1 MENKKRKEL
10 QVSALENGTV
20 IDHIPQGVVQQVLK
34 ILGLE
39 ECMEPIYM
47 GANLES
53 KKMGRKG
60 IIKVANR
67 FFKPEEL
74 NKIALI
80 APTAT
85 IIEIKEYDV
94 KAKTQ
99 VSIPDEIHQFVKC
112 FNPKCITNVDDDV
125 TTKFYVIDKEDL
137 KLRCHYCEKIT
148 GRKNIEYK

>member
-1 MENKKRKEL
+1 MVTNDNHSL
-10 QVSALENGTV
+10 QVKALENGTV
-20 IDHIPQGVVQQVLK
+20 IDHIPQGVVQRVLSV
-34 ILGLE
+34 LGLE
-39 ECMEPIYM
+39 NCEEQIYM

-67 FFKPEEL
+67 FFEE
-74 NKIALI
+74 NEIDKIGLI

-85 IIEIKEYDV
+85 VIEIRNYEIKS
-94 KAKTQ
+94 KTQ
-99 VSIPDEIHQFVKC
+99 VRIPDVVHKIVKC
-112 FNPKCITNVDDDV
+112 FNPKCITNKESVP
-125 TTKFYVIDKEDL
+125 THFYVIDKSDL

>member
-1 MENKKRKEL
+1 MENNKRKEL

-20 IDHIPQGVVQQVLK
+20 IDHISQGVVQQVLK

-39 ECMEPIYM
+39 ECTEPIYM

-60 IIKVANR
+60 LIKVANR
-67 FFKPEEL
+67 FFEVEEL

-80 APTAT
+80 APSAS
-85 IIEIKEYDV
+85 IIEIRDFEV
-94 KAKTQ
+94 KSKTK
-99 VSIPDEIHQFVKC
+99 VSIPDEIKHFVKC
-112 FNPKCITNVDDDV
+112 FNPKCITNIEDVD
-125 TTKFYVIDKEDL
+125 THFYVIDKEDL

-148 GRKNIEYK
+148 GKKNIEYR

>member
-1 MENKKRKEL
+1 MENNKRKEL

-20 IDHIPQGVVQQVLK
+20 IDHISQGVVQQVLK

-39 ECMEPIYM
+39 ECTEPIYM

-53 KKMGRKG
+53 KKMGQKG

-67 FFKPEEL
+67 FFKPQEL

-80 APTAT
+80 APSAT
-85 IIEIKEYDV
+85 IIEIRDFEV
-94 KAKTQ
+94 KGKTK
-99 VSIPDEIHQFVKC
+99 VSIPDEIYHIVKC
-112 FNPKCITNVDDDV
+112 FNPKCITNVDSDV
-125 TTKFYVIDKEDL
+125 ETRFYVIDKEDL

-148 GRKNIEYK
+148 GKKNIEYR

>member
-1 MENKKRKEL
+1 MESKKHL

-20 IDHIPQGVVQQVLK
+20 IDHIPQGVVQKVLK

-39 ECMEPIYM
+39 DCTEPIYL

-67 FFKPEEL
+67 YFANEEI

-85 IIEIKEYDV
+85 IIEIRNYEIIKKQKV
-94 KAKTQ
+94 C
-99 VSIPDEIHQFVKC
+99 IPDEIVNILKC
-112 FNPKCITNVDDDV
+112 PNPKCITNYEKVE
-125 TTKFYVIDKEDL
+125 TRFYVIDKEDI
-137 KLRCHYCEKIT
+137 KLRCHYCEKVI
-148 GRKNIEYK
+148 KKDNLIYL

>member
-1 MENKKRKEL
+1 MESKKHL

-20 IDHIPQGVVQQVLK
+20 IDHIPQGVVQKVLK

-39 ECMEPIYM
+39 DCTEPIYL

-67 FFKPEEL
+67 YFANEEI

-85 IIEIKEYDV
+85 IIEIRNYEIIK
-94 KAKTQ
+94 KQK
-99 VSIPDEIHQFVKC
+99 VSIPDEIVNILKC
-112 FNPKCITNVDDDV
+112 PNPKCITNYEKVA
-125 TTKFYVIDKEDL
+125 THFYVIDKEDIR
-137 KLRCHYCEKIT
+137 LRCHYCEKII
-148 GRKNIEYK
+148 KKDNLMYL